1 MKKRNDV
8 TPAKDLP
15 GKPATDLTPGPAPDP
30 EDEGRPIDD
39 VKGQAIQ
46 PTDPAVPTALD
57 DDEGGADPIDPDT
70 GRPYDNIDAG
80 TDIPKAGRK
89 GGRDQS

>member
-70 GRPYDNIDAG
+70 GRP
-80 TDIPKAGRK
+80 
-89 GGRDQS
+89 